1 MDSTAIS
8 DSNIGKWRARANSW
22 PAAYRTQRIFVRNVK
37 ASVEWHWQLSRRALM
52 TEKFSNPAGSSHHS
66 VHRSGMPSA
75 DDSEQPPTDGIL
87 MERIAAKDQQAM
99 AQLFDRHSRLVYSIA
114 LRVLQDSGQSEDVM
128 QEIFFQLWKAPGS
141 FVAGR
146 SSLPAWLAVVAR
158 NRAVDVL
165 RRRKPSDPVEGVV
178 LASAVNVAS
187 EVECNA
193 MMEKVRVVIQGLPDV
208 QQRSLEMAFF
218 EGLTHSEIAE
228 RTGDPLG
235 TVKTRIRSA
244 LASLRKAI
252 QA

>member
-1 MDSTAIS
+1 M
-8 DSNIGKWRARANSW
+8 
-22 PAAYRTQRIFVRNVK
+22 
-37 ASVEWHWQLSRRALM
+37 
-52 TEKFSNPAGSSHHS
+52 
-66 VHRSGMPSA
+66 
-75 DDSEQPPTDGIL
+75 L

-114 LRVLQDSGQSEDVM
+114 FRVLHNSGESEDVM

-158 NRAVDVL
+158 NRAVDAL
-165 RRRKPSDPVEGVV
+165 RRRKPSDPVDDVV
-178 LASAVNVAS
+178 LAAPVNLAS

-193 MMEKVRVVIQGLPDV
+193 MMEKVRAVLQGLPTA
-208 QQRSLEMAFF
+208 QQKSVEMAFF

-228 RTGDPLG
+228 QTGDPVG

-244 LASLRKAI
+244 LTSLRKAV